1 MEGVKKDGKVTFT
14 VLSWPLKVPV
24 YSVRSA
30 NPMVEPPL
38 PLLHTFLMVDKKG
51 HFCNVPKLTF
61 TTTSCRDWPAVLR

>member
-30 NPMVEPPL
+30 NPMVEPPP
-38 PLLHTFLMVDKKG
+38 PLTPHLSDG
-51 HFCNVPKLTF
+51 
-61 TTTSCRDWPAVLR
+61 R